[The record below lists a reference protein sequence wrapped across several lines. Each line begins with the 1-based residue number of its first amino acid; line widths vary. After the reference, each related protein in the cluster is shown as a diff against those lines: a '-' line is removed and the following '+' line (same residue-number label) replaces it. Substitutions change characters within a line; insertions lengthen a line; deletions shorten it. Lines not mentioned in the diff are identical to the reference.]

1 MCGPTWPPRPTGDVL
16 SRIFALALLPQLD
29 RLLAVVPGVPE
40 AQCRERGG
48 GQRVL
53 FRHAELDELQAGHAW
68 RRRRAVERAGRHTSP
83 MGDSVL
89 DVQQGPHGVTRVAF
103 GIGTAEDRVE
113 DLQRQRAGVP
123 GDEAVLQETGDI
135 PRTLTGPHP
144 VMPAPLEDV
153 HRHLGRVREL
163 DEEDLLARDVAD
175 GPRVE
180 PTREHMEGVLT
191 GTQRRVVGHP
201 HDLPRA
207 AVVPDV
213 GRPGQ
218 GLERDPHAALVRQLG
233 GLVQLLRG
241 QLVVVDGVGLA
252 ARADEDQVGTQ
263 LGHDVELALEAP
275 HRLRVLRLGHAFQ
288 VAEGLQH
295 LDLETEFVAALLDP
309 AWGPQAA
316 EQVLVEDLDPVEPG
330 VCHRSELLVE
340 GARQGDRGDRPTH
353 SWTVA
358 TGMRRGHALADQWQ
372 ELASRGCPWPV

>member
-1 MCGPTWPPRPTGDVL
+1 
-16 SRIFALALLPQLD
+16 
-29 RLLAVVPGVPE
+29 
-40 AQCRERGG
+40 
-48 GQRVL
+48 
-53 FRHAELDELQAGHAW
+53 
-68 RRRRAVERAGRHTSP
+68 
-83 MGDSVL
+83 
-89 DVQQGPHGVTRVAF
+89 
-103 GIGTAEDRVE
+103 
-113 DLQRQRAGVP
+113 
-123 GDEAVLQETGDI
+123 
-135 PRTLTGPHP
+135 
-144 VMPAPLEDV
+144 MPAPLEDV

-163 DEEDLLARDVAD
+163 DEEDLLARDVTD

-180 PTREHMEGVLT
+180 PTRKHMEGVLT

-275 HRLRVLRLGHAFQ
+275 HRPRVLRLGHAFQ

-295 LDLETEFVAALLDP
+295 LDLETEFVAALPDP

-316 EQVLVEDLDPVEPG
+316 EQVLVEDLDAVEPG
-330 VCHRSELLVE
+330 VCHRGELLVE

-372 ELASRGCPWPV
+372 ELAGVPPAPLCRGAGRCPSMLNWLRRRPVARGRRRPRPQTVWRRRMSSLTHHRIRLGPPEVKRSFGFTRRPFGRRSTAGCMRSRTRHGRPVGPARPSTRRRRRRPCRPARRRTGRSAG